1 MQADSTGPHA
11 AASDSV
17 IIDGP
22 EADDYDNPWKDAIE
36 KYLSSFLH
44 FFFPAAHAE
53 IDWAHPPTFLDQE
66 LRILARDAGSGKRIV
81 DKLARVKR
89 IDGEP
94 AWVYIH
100 LEVQGQQ
107 QEHFSKRMF
116 VYHYRLFDR
125 YQQPI
130 ASLALLTD
138 DQPRWR
144 PDRFVYRALGCGLSL
159 TYPVAKLTDW
169 AGSEDKL
176 ADSRNP
182 FALLTRAHLAT
193 RATRHDPKA
202 RKAAKWQLLKY
213 LYEHAWAP
221 QEVIDFYQVL
231 DWMMRLPKELEQQLR
246 QDVSALEGE
255 LTMRYVTS
263 FERLAMEEGMEKGLE
278 KGLEQG
284 LEQGLE
290 KGIQEGIQVGQSR
303 LLMRILTRRFGELPP
318 WAITRLR
325 QASAEELDNWLDR
338 TLDAASLQA
347 ALDNTH
353 AQH

>member
-1 MQADSTGPHA
+1 MQADPTGLNGPPA
-11 AASDSV
+11 AAPGSV
-17 IIDGP
+17 IIGSR
-22 EADDYDNPWKDAIE
+22 EADDYDNPWKEAIE

-44 FFFPAAHAE
+44 FFFPAAHAD
-53 IDWAHPPTFLDQE
+53 IDWTHPPTFLDQE
-66 LRILARDAGSGKRIV
+66 LRGIARDAGSGKRVV

-94 AWVYIH
+94 AWIYIH

-144 PDRFVYRALGCGLSL
+144 PDSFGYRALGCNMEL

-169 AGSEDKL
+169 AGSEDRL

-182 FALLTRAHLAT
+182 FALLTRAHLAA
-193 RATRHDPKA
+193 RATRHDPES

-213 LYEHAWAP
+213 LHKNGWAP
-221 QEVIDFYQVL
+221 QEVNDFYQVL
-231 DWMMRLPKELEQQLR
+231 DWMMRLPKNLEQQLR
-246 QDVSALEGE
+246 QDVATLEGE

-263 FERLAMEEGMEKGLE
+263 FERLAMEEGMEKGMQ
-278 KGLEQG
+278 KGL
-284 LEQGLE
+284 
-290 KGIQEGIQVGQSR
+290 QEGQSK
-303 LLMRILTRRFGELPP
+303 LLMRILTRRFGELPS
-318 WAITRLR
+318 WAIEKLR
-325 QASAEELDNWLDR
+325 QASPAELDGWLDK
-338 TLDAASLQA
+338 TLDADTLPD
-347 ALDNTH
+347 ALDTKNG
-353 AQH
+353 QH